1 MGITSAIVLFAVIW
15 WMTFFVVLPLRLKTQ
30 GEAGDVVPGTP
41 QSAPE
46 NPQLKRKV
54 RLTTIWA
61 AILWA
66 IIASIIVFEVIT
78 VQDFDVMG
86 RMPAQSSE

>member
-1 MGITSAIVLFAVIW
+1 
-15 WMTFFVVLPLRLKTQ
+15 MTFFVVLPLRLKTQ